1 MYPNAKEDCG
11 SIVRLRAKNKDKEDI
26 LEIYSK
32 LFHDMTNTKLHVSVP
47 ATLLATN

>member
-11 SIVRLRAKNKDKEDI
+11 SIIRLRAKNKDKED
-26 LEIYSK
+26 IYSK

-47 ATLLATN
+47 ATLLAAN